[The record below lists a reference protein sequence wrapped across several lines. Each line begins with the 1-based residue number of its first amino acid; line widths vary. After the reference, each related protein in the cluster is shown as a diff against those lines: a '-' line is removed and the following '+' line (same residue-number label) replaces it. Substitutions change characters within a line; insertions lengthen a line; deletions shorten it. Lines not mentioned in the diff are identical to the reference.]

1 MAQLAHTQS
10 QVIPANTRTR
20 RVIGGAI
27 LALLVAGA
35 VVLALTLPGNDSSS
49 VTSENQSPAI
59 APSARFDGGP
69 NEGTRGALSAQRVDS
84 PVIRFD
90 GGPQEGTR
98 GAIARSNPVQAPT
111 AARAST
117 AARRRA
123 RAARSLSTAPPR
135 GSTAAPTREAAARAD
150 ELPSP
155 DGKGPDSGPFPRP
168 EPVDDQGIERVE
180 RSDRPSARARAR
192 SAQTPMPSSS

>member
-69 NEGTRGALSAQRVDS
+69 NEGTRGAVTRQPVESA
-84 PVIRFD
+84 VIRFD

-98 GAIARSNPVQAPT
+98 GAIARTNPVQAPALDRGPRAGT
-111 AARAST
+111 RFDGGPQEGTRGAVTQYSAATRFDGGPNEGSRG
-117 AARRRA
+117 AR
-123 RAARSLSTAPPR
+123 
-135 GSTAAPTREAAARAD
+135 
-150 ELPSP
+150 
-155 DGKGPDSGPFPRP
+155 
-168 EPVDDQGIERVE
+168 
-180 RSDRPSARARAR
+180 
-192 SAQTPMPSSS
+192 

>member
-10 QVIPANTRTR
+10 QVIPASTRTR

-49 VTSENQSPAI
+49 TPANQSSAV

-69 NEGTRGALSAQRVDS
+69 NEGTRGTLSRQRVDS

-98 GAIARSNPVQAPT
+98 GAIARTNPVQASTIDRGPRAGT
-111 AARAST
+111 RFDGGPQEGTRGAVTQYSAATRFDGGPNEGSRG
-117 AARRRA
+117 AR
-123 RAARSLSTAPPR
+123 
-135 GSTAAPTREAAARAD
+135 
-150 ELPSP
+150 
-155 DGKGPDSGPFPRP
+155 
-168 EPVDDQGIERVE
+168 
-180 RSDRPSARARAR
+180 
-192 SAQTPMPSSS
+192 

>member
-10 QVIPANTRTR
+10 QIIPASTRTR

-49 VTSENQSPAI
+49 VTPADQPSAV

-69 NEGTRGALSAQRVDS
+69 NEGTRGALSRQRVDS
-84 PVIRFD
+84 PVVRFD

-98 GAIARSNPVQAPT
+98 GAVARSTPVQAPT
-111 AARAST
+111 FDRGPRAGTRFDGGPQEGTRGAVTQYSAST
-117 AARRRA
+117 RFDGGPNEGTRGAR
-123 RAARSLSTAPPR
+123 
-135 GSTAAPTREAAARAD
+135 
-150 ELPSP
+150 
-155 DGKGPDSGPFPRP
+155 
-168 EPVDDQGIERVE
+168 
-180 RSDRPSARARAR
+180 
-192 SAQTPMPSSS
+192 

>member
-27 LALLVAGA
+27 LALMVAGA

-69 NEGTRGALSAQRVDS
+69 NEGTRGALSSQRVDS
-84 PVIRFD
+84 PVVRFD

-98 GAIARSNPVQAPT
+98 GAIVRSNPVQAP
-111 AARAST
+111 ALDRGPRAGTRFDGGPQEGTRGETVLYS
-117 AARRRA
+117 
-123 RAARSLSTAPPR
+123 
-135 GSTAAPTREAAARAD
+135 GSTRF
-150 ELPSP
+150 
-155 DGKGPDSGPFPRP
+155 DGGPDEGTR
-168 EPVDDQGIERVE
+168 GR
-180 RSDRPSARARAR
+180 
-192 SAQTPMPSSS
+192 

>member
-35 VVLALTLPGNDSSS
+35 VVLALTLPGSDSSS

-69 NEGTRGALSAQRVDS
+69 NEGTRGAIARTN
-84 PVIRFD
+84 PVQAPALDRGPRAGTRFD

-98 GAIARSNPVQAPT
+98 GAVTPYSAATRFDGGPNEGSRGAR
-111 AARAST
+111 
-117 AARRRA
+117 
-123 RAARSLSTAPPR
+123 
-135 GSTAAPTREAAARAD
+135 
-150 ELPSP
+150 
-155 DGKGPDSGPFPRP
+155 
-168 EPVDDQGIERVE
+168 
-180 RSDRPSARARAR
+180 
-192 SAQTPMPSSS
+192 

>member
-1 MAQLAHTQS
+1 MAQLAHTQT

-49 VTSENQSPAI
+49 VTSENQSSAV

-69 NEGTRGALSAQRVDS
+69 NEGTRGALSQPVES
-84 PVIRFD
+84 PTIRFD

-98 GAIARSNPVQAPT
+98 GAIVQSLPVQSPAVSSTRFDGGPEEGT
-111 AARAST
+111 RGAAVEYN
-117 AARRRA
+117 
-123 RAARSLSTAPPR
+123 
-135 GSTAAPTREAAARAD
+135 GSTRF
-150 ELPSP
+150 
-155 DGKGPDSGPFPRP
+155 DGGPDEGTR
-168 EPVDDQGIERVE
+168 GR
-180 RSDRPSARARAR
+180 
-192 SAQTPMPSSS
+192 